1 MKSGAVCGML
11 LLWVLAACDGGS
23 SRAPVS
29 PVMVSVEGAE
39 RVSAACRAAVRFA
52 AAIPDVEDTVTD
64 LDDAIRACQ
73 TPDDWAIATAM
84 FPAAL
89 DGRRADAFLESRC
102 ALPGLA
108 QVPLCRAPEG

>member
-1 MKSGAVCGML
+1 ML

-29 PVMVSVEGAE
+29 PVMVSVVGAE
-39 RVSAACRAAVRFA
+39 RVSPACRAAVRLA

-73 TPDDWAIATAM
+73 TPDEWAIATAM

-89 DGRRADAFLESRC
+89 DGRGAGAFLESRC